1 MSVYLEKFE
10 TSLPVNDELQQLY
23 SKIQI
28 QANQILESGNFRL
41 ENLEESGSDTKIK
54 SELETGKEKI
64 KRLKE
69 ILKG

>member
-23 SKIQI
+23 SKIQT